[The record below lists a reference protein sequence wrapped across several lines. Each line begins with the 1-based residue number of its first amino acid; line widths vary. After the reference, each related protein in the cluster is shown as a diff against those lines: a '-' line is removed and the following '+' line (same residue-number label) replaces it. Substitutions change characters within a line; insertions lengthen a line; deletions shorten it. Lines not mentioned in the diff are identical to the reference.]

1 MLESSTVDDLRGR
14 VTKIN
19 EWLEASTVNKVRN
32 QLHLDRN
39 TTECAYWHLGYQ
51 QALSD
56 IVRIMTAPGA
66 ASNTSHTPN

>member
-14 VTKIN
+14 VAKIN
-19 EWLEASTVNKVRN
+19 EWLDAGTGNKVRD
-32 QLHLDRN
+32 QLHLDRS
-39 TTECAYWHLGYQ
+39 TAECAYWHLGYQ

-56 IVRIMTAPGA
+56 FVRIMTAPGA